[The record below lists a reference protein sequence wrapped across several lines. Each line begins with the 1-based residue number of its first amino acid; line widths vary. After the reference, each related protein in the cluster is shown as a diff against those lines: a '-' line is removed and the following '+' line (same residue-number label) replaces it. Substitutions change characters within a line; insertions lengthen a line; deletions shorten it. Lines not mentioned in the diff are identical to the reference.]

1 MPGGGKGGGSSTVNV
16 TNGPITVDSDSTVD
30 VKGLDKVGLT
40 AKIDP
45 LEITQ
50 VVKIPDPIVTKS
62 TSESKSDIT
71 TKSDINSKSDSDS
84 RSALSVDLKPV
95 VLDVCSTTSTK
106 LPQGEVIQPFHLHFG
121 MTMFG
126 MEMLGFTLS
135 GEQRTV
141 MKKLPKKPQVDWP
154 AQQNARHHHE
164 GHHHE
169 HHDAGGARG
178 APAQAPQPAG
188 APRAGGLRIRI
199 K

>member
-30 VKGLDKVGLT
+30 VKGLDKIGLT

-45 LEITQ
+45 LEITETI
-50 VVKIPDPIVTKS
+50 KIPDPIVTKG
-62 TSESKSDIT
+62 TTESKSDIT

-106 LPQGEVIQPFHLHFG
+106 MPTGEVIQPFHLHFG

-141 MKKLPKKPQVDWP
+141 MKKLPKKPSVDWP
-154 AQQNARHHHE
+154 AQRNAHHQHGAHHGHRH
-164 GHHHE
+164 GHD
-169 HHDAGGARG
+169 DAGD
-178 APAQAPQPAG
+178 APPPAPQPTG